1 MSKPVYSPLS
11 PTYPYGGKSASNPTI
26 KVFFFDPHE
35 QRAMQKSP
43 IANASDIILT
53 TDFSMLDKRSNLY
66 RAFKESEKMQTP
78 WFLGQYIW
86 EYCEKQILKTL
97 KSHKYYE
104 NGGLYE

>member
-1 MSKPVYSPLS
+1 ME
-11 PTYPYGGKSASNPTI
+11 TI
-26 KVFFFDPHE
+26 IKKINIYKYDELEKTAKNRVINE
-35 QRAMQKSP
+35 YIEA
-43 IANASDIILT
+43 IILT
-53 TDFSMLDKRSNLY
+53 TDFSMLDKTSNLY

>member
-1 MSKPVYSPLS
+1 ME
-11 PTYPYGGKSASNPTI
+11 TI
-26 KVFFFDPHE
+26 IKKINIYKYDELEETAKNRVINKYIE
-35 QRAMQKSP
+35 E
-43 IANASDIILT
+43 IILT

>member
-1 MSKPVYSPLS
+1 ME
-11 PTYPYGGKSASNPTI
+11 TI
-26 KVFFFDPHE
+26 IKKINIYKYDELEETAKNRVINE
-35 QRAMQKSP
+35 YIEA
-43 IANASDIILT
+43 IILT

>member
-1 MSKPVYSPLS
+1 MQFIAPDERRKSLLFQSIALSSISQPFLFATSFASSMSKPVYSPLS

-53 TDFSMLDKRSNLY
+53 TDF
-66 RAFKESEKMQTP
+66 FF
-78 WFLGQYIW
+78 FLFPF
-86 EYCEKQILKTL
+86 EFNVVLL
-97 KSHKYYE
+97 
-104 NGGLYE
+104 

>member
-1 MSKPVYSPLS
+1 MKKITKVYNIYKYDELEE
-11 PTYPYGGKSASNPTI
+11 TAKNRVINEYIEA
-26 KVFFFDPHE
+26 
-35 QRAMQKSP
+35 
-43 IANASDIILT
+43 IILT

-104 NGGLYE
+104 NGELYE

>member
-1 MSKPVYSPLS
+1 ME
-11 PTYPYGGKSASNPTI
+11 TI
-26 KVFFFDPHE
+26 TKKINIYKYDELEETAKNRVINE
-35 QRAMQKSP
+35 YIEA
-43 IANASDIILT
+43 IILT

>member
-1 MSKPVYSPLS
+1 ME
-11 PTYPYGGKSASNPTI
+11 TI
-26 KVFFFDPHE
+26 TKKINIYKYDELEEKAKNRVINE
-35 QRAMQKSP
+35 YIEA
-43 IANASDIILT
+43 IILK